1 MLLELQKI
9 PETILWT
16 VVGIILLYGSVWIYD
31 RLDPINYR
39 EAIRQGNIAAGL
51 VVAAVILAMSGIIVC
66 ILAT

>member
-1 MLLELQKI
+1 MILELQKI

-16 VVGIILLYGSVWIYD
+16 VLGIILLYGSVWVYD

-51 VVAAVILAMSGIIVC
+51 VVASVILAMGGIIVC